1 MLKEYSNGEKILRH
15 DKSGVWVILERF
27 SINPGGPLTYYNV
40 YENEASDPCEMIHL
54 SQIKLPEVE
63 DTNWK
68 YHAAKM
74 MEKSLN
80 KESTPSERQFHV
92 DPETGGRKEIKD
104 VRFDLIPPDVLWK
117 LAEHYGYGAKKYGA
131 RNMERGYIF
140 SASYAALQRHLN
152 AWYMGEDYDT
162 DPESP
167 GHHHLISAT
176 WHCITLFWMQLHTK
190 GTDDRPVNK

>member
-1 MLKEYSNGEKILRH
+1 MLKVYNINDKIQRL
-15 DKSGVWVILERF
+15 DKPGTWVITNRY
-27 SINPGGPLTYYNV
+27 SYNPGGPLTYYDV
-40 YENEASDPCEMIHL
+40 YEIETFDAIETIHL
-54 SQIKLPEVE
+54 SQIKPPDPAPV
-63 DTNWK
+63 
-68 YHAAKM
+68 
-74 MEKSLN
+74 
-80 KESTPSERQFHV
+80 PERQFHV
-92 DPETGGRKEIKD
+92 DSETGGRKEIKD
-104 VRFDLIPPDVLWK
+104 ARFDLIPPDVLWK

-140 SASYAALQRHLN
+140 SASYAALQRHLT